1 MGIGDL
7 EVRSESAAPVSFW
20 RCYGHIR
27 AAMTIA
33 CVAAFGIVVVGCD
46 EEPSSGTD
54 ASVAGDAAI
63 SMEGGG
69 DLLDSGQPVDSGMG
83 EPDMDGS
90 ASAQLDGAPAEAGM
104 LPSGRI
110 ACYWGP
116 RYMCTGPGEE
126 CCESSDVC
134 YVPAEEPEFC
144 P

>member
-7 EVRSESAAPVSFW
+7 EVRNEAGAPVPSWQWF
-20 RCYGHIR
+20 GHIR
-27 AAMTIA
+27 VVMIIA
-33 CVAAFGIVVVGCD
+33 CVAAFSIVVAGCD
-46 EEPSSGTD
+46 EQPSSGID
-54 ASVAGDAAI
+54 ASVAGDAAV
-63 SMEGGG
+63 SMDEGG
-69 DLLDSGQPVDSGMG
+69 DPLDSGQPVDSGMG